1 MPLPQ
6 HGGTKR
12 GLGIMNA
19 RVTVGAL
26 LLSALSFVATSAWS
40 QSAPSAPQARPA
52 LGPPPASAG
61 KYERVSVH
69 GASLEGNLEG
79 DSADRMVSVYL
90 PPSYAKEP
98 RRRYPVLYLLHGY
111 TDSDARW
118 FGLAGKHFLNVQA
131 SVDKAYAKGAREL
144 IIVMPDAFT
153 KYAGSM
159 YSSSV
164 TTGDWEGFVTHD
176 LVAYVDKHYR
186 TLAKR
191 ASRGLA
197 GHSMGGYGT
206 VRIGMKY
213 PGVFSSL
220 YALSPCCMGA
230 SLEPNAETAAQAA
243 SAKTP
248 EQFDALGFG
257 AKAMIASA
265 AAWSPNPHT
274 PPYFDLPRVDGK
286 AVPDTLAKWA
296 ANAPLA
302 MVHQYVPNLKKYSA
316 IAVDAGDRDTGIA
329 ATVKELDQIL
339 TGYGVKHVAEIYS
352 GDHVDHIGERL
363 ETKVLPFFSEH
374 LAFK

>member
-1 MPLPQ
+1 
-6 HGGTKR
+6 
-12 GLGIMNA
+12 MNA
-19 RVTVGAL
+19 RGTVGAL
-26 LLSALSFVATSAWS
+26 LLSALSLVVTSAWS
-40 QSAPSAPQARPA
+40 QSASTQRAPAAPQSGTT

-69 GASLEGNLEG
+69 GKSLEGNLEG

-90 PPSYAKEP
+90 PPSYAKDP
-98 RRRYPVLYLLHGY
+98 KRRYPVLYLLHGY

-118 FGLAGKHFLNVQA
+118 FGLMGKHFLSVQA
-131 SVDKAYAKGAREL
+131 AVDKAYANGAREL

-164 TTGDWEGFVTHD
+164 TTGDWETFVTRD

-186 TLAKR
+186 TIAKP

-206 VRIGMKY
+206 VRLGMKH
-213 PGVFSSL
+213 PGIFSSL

-230 SLEPNAETAAQAA
+230 NLQPDADTMAQAA

-248 EQFDALGFG
+248 EQFNALGFG
-257 AKAMIASA
+257 PKAMIASA
-265 AAWSPNPHT
+265 AAWSPNPRT
-274 PPYFDLPRVDGK
+274 PPYFDLPIVDGK
-286 AVPDTLAKWA
+286 PVPDTIAKWA

-302 MVHQYVPNLKKYSA
+302 MVHQYIPNLKTYDA

-329 ATVKELDQIL
+329 ATVKDLDQIL
-339 TGYGVKHVAEIYS
+339 TGYGVKHVAEIYG

-374 LAFK
+374 LAFQ